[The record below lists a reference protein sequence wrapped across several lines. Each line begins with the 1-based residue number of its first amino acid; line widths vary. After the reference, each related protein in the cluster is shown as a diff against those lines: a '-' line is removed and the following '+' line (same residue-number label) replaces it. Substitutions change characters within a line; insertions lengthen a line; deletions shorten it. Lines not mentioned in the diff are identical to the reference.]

1 MEIALSSTGTLCS
14 FKVIPLSGKDGLDS
28 LLPRWM
34 ELLPRALNPSFL
46 HEPPWSWS
54 VATSLQLER
63 VVFYTVY
70 DNDQLIAVVPLE
82 HRVKWYG
89 PVRMRSLHLPADS
102 NIYLNDIV
110 LDRNYANQDVLDA
123 VLKEISSP
131 SNGFKWDYCELRKF
145 NSRSA
150 LYAHLEGRG
159 IDIRQIGESVFI
171 PCRDA
176 ADIQKISKK
185 TWKNASRLSRKAA
198 AEVGELA
205 LIHNAPGEPMEP
217 WFEDFMRIE
226 SSGWKGEE
234 GTGTSLLVDLKG
246 QTFFRSLIVDNAG
259 NWETRVYVLR
269 FGDVKV
275 ASVLCVRCGPVLY
288 VLKQGY
294 NEEYKA
300 YGPGSILIKTLIEI
314 MATNPDII
322 GINLTTAPPW
332 SDRWHFDRASVH
344 EAMLPGG
351 TFRGKIYQ
359 VLYHLKCRLS
369 PLKSKLIAGIKGAK
383 V

>member
-1 MEIALSSTGTLCS
+1 
-14 FKVIPLSGKDGLDS
+14 V
-28 LLPRWM
+28 

-46 HEPPWSWS
+46 HEPPWSLS
-54 VATSLQLER
+54 VATALQLEQ

-70 DNDQLIAVVPLE
+70 DDCQLIAVVPFE
-82 HRVKWYG
+82 HRVRWYG

-110 LDRNYANQDVLDA
+110 LDRNYANEDVLDA
-123 VLKEISSP
+123 VLADILSQP
-131 SNGFKWDYCELRKF
+131 NGFQWDYCELRKF

-150 LYAHLEGRG
+150 LYAHLQGRDF
-159 IDIRQIGESVFI
+159 DIRQIAESVYI

-176 ADIQKISKK
+176 SDIQKISKK

-198 AEVGELA
+198 GDVGEL
-205 LIHNAPGEPMEP
+205 LLTHNMPDEAMEP

-234 GTGTSLLVDLKG
+234 GTGTSLLVDQKG
-246 QTFFRSLIVDNAG
+246 QAFFRSLIVDNAG

-275 ASVLCVRCGPVLY
+275 ASVLCVRCGSVLY

-300 YGPGSILIKTLIEI
+300 YGPGSILVKTLIEI
-314 MATNPDII
+314 MAENPEIM

-332 SDRWHFDRASVH
+332 SDRWHFNRVSVH
-344 EAMLPGG
+344 EAMLPGR
-351 TFRGKIYQ
+351 TLRAK
-359 VLYHLKCRLS
+359 LYRMFYRLKRRLS
-369 PLKSKLIAGIKGAK
+369 PLKSKLVSGLKGAK